1 MEPPAAVDFFFL
13 AVTWLGS
20 LHLLLPA
27 ALAVAALPDEVVDT
41 TVYGGVSLAC
51 TF

>member
-1 MEPPAAVDFFFL
+1 MGA
-13 AVTWLGS
+13 S
-20 LHLLLPA
+20 LSLSDRLDDD
-27 ALAVAALPDEVVDT
+27 ALPDEVVDT